1 MIIYECKSYGLV
13 ERPRSIYCGLDARI
27 FITMNELSIF
37 VDESGDFG
45 DYDFH
50 SPYYILSFVFHNQE
64 IDITDELDTLNRKLN
79 QFGLDN
85 VAIHTGPIIRQE
97 EIYNSMDM
105 DTRRKIMRALIA
117 FYRNVDI
124 RFTTIHVEKRHLN
137 DEFEMVATLSRQ
149 LSTFIN
155 NHLDYFL
162 SFDVVKIYYDNGQ
175 IPVTRILSSVF
186 GIFLSNV
193 QFKKAIKPSKYRLFQ
208 IADMICSLELVRLKM
223 EKHTLSKSELR
234 FFGEP
239 RVIRKNYLKALEKK
253 RMY

>member
-193 QFKKAIKPSKYRLFQ
+193 QFKKAVKPSKYRLFQ

-239 RVIRKNYLKALEKK
+239 RVIRKKYLKALEKK
-253 RMY
+253 RM